1 MHVDLTLQ
9 LLQGSARSA
18 RLPGEARREG
28 SATHQEDHFMTQVT
42 TTAFH
47 AAGLVAESYSLHAC
61 NRLLTAHICLTAGL
75 PSVQFGACLNQTAT
89 EQKMLLLP
97 SSKML
102 IYDQEMPEAARDAGL
117 LALPS

>member
-1 MHVDLTLQ
+1 MRVDLTLQ

-18 RLPGEARREG
+18 RLPGEACREG

-61 NRLLTAHICLTAGL
+61 NRLLTAHLSHCRT